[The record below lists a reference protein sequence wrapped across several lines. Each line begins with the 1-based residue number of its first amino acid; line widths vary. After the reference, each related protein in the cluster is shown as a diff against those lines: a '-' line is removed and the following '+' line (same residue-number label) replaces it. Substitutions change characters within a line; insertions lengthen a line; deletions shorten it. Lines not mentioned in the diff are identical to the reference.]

1 LLPVFV
7 QQSQL
12 VRKRAGT
19 YRRSR
24 KKKSFLRIFF
34 KYCIY
39 FAFCGIVAIA
49 AIFLYFSS
57 GLPDL
62 KNLQTD
68 VRNPAVTIQTYDG
81 KIIGTYGDLYEDVV
95 KVRDLPKYVP
105 LAFIAIEDKRFFH
118 HFGVDFVGLI
128 RAIYQNYI
136 ARRVVQGGSTITQQL
151 AKNLLIVEGIV
162 SYQDRSISRKI
173 KELLLA
179 FWLEYNFSKS
189 DIMMMY
195 LNRAY
200 FGAGTYGID
209 AASRKY
215 FNKPAKDLKIFE
227 AAILAGLL
235 KAPTK
240 FNPSS
245 HPDYAHERAMVVLD
259 AMEKQKYIKSA
270 QEVRK
275 KHTQS
280 TTQENTNPT
289 QNCLYF
295 CDYAY
300 EQARKI
306 LGEIEDDIVVVT
318 TFDEKRQSAAEEAVN
333 FYVRTEGKNYGFSQ
347 ASFICMDRNGAIQ
360 AMVGGNGYS
369 ATQFNR
375 ATQASRLPGSAF
387 KIFIY
392 GAALEYGYQLDD
404 MISDEPITIAGW
416 KPRNYK
422 WRTRGKISILD
433 GFTYSVNAVSVRL
446 AQSVGLQRVAEFAR
460 KCGIYDVSKHDM
472 SVALGTTPVTL
483 KDLTAAYT
491 SFMDGKPIWAYCVT
505 EIRTKQGKIL
515 YQKNKEKTVSIIDNE
530 ILVLCRKLLRSVVD
544 SGSGRATNINGFI
557 YGKTGTNGDSD
568 AWFIGFYDPQNTPE
582 SGISFGIWIGNDL
595 NKRKMASNSTGGRIP
610 ARIAKM
616 FIEKTLIDKRSSTV
630 QGGEQKFTET
640 NGKIK
645 GLGSFLDY

>member
-1 LLPVFV
+1 MV
-7 QQSQL
+7 
-12 VRKRAGT
+12 
-19 YRRSR
+19 
-24 KKKSFLRIFF
+24 
-34 KYCIY
+34 
-39 FAFCGIVAIA
+39 
-49 AIFLYFSS
+49 FLYFSS

-62 KNLQTD
+62 KNLQTA

-81 KIIGTYGDLYEDVV
+81 KIIGSYGDLYEDMV
-95 KVRDLPKYVP
+95 KVPELPKYVP
-105 LAFIAIEDKRFFH
+105 VAFVAIEDKRFFY
-118 HFGVDFVGLI
+118 HFGVDFIGLV
-128 RAIYQNYI
+128 RAIYQNYV
-136 ARRVVQGGSTITQQL
+136 AHKVVQGGSTITQQL
-151 AKNLLIVEGIV
+151 AKNILIAEGLV
-162 SYQDRSISRKI
+162 SYRDRSISRKI
-173 KELLLA
+173 RELLLA
-179 FWLEYNFSKS
+179 FWLEYRFSKS

-215 FNKPAKDLKIFE
+215 FNKPAKELTIFE

-245 HPDYAHERAMVVLD
+245 HPNYAHERAMVVLN
-259 AMEKQKYIKSA
+259 AMEEQNYIKSA
-270 QEVRK
+270 LEIEK
-275 KHTQS
+275 KQAQLIFH
-280 TTQENTNPT
+280 ENTNSR

-318 TFDEKRQSAAEEAVN
+318 TFDEQKQIAAEESVN
-333 FYVRTEGKNYGFSQ
+333 FYVKTEGKNYGFSQ

-369 ATQFNR
+369 TTQFNR
-375 ATQASRLPGSAF
+375 ATQANRLPGSAF

-416 KPRNYK
+416 QPRNYK

-433 GFTYSVNAVSVRL
+433 GFKYSVNSISVRL
-446 AQSVGLQRVAEFAR
+446 AQSIGLKRVAEFAR
-460 KCGIYDVSKHDM
+460 KCGIYDVSRHDM

-505 EIRTKQGKIL
+505 EIRTKSGKVL
-515 YQKNKEKTVSIIDNE
+515 YQKEREKTSSIIDDE
-530 ILVLCRKLLRSVVD
+530 ILALCRKLLRAVISD
-544 SGSGRATNINGFI
+544 GSGRAANVNQSIH
-557 YGKTGTNGDSD
+557 GKTGTNGDSD
-568 AWFIGFYDPQNTPE
+568 AWFMGFYDPRDVPE
-582 SGISFGIWIGNDL
+582 AGIAFGVWIGNDFSK
-595 NKRKMASNSTGGRIP
+595 KRMTSNSTGGRIP
-610 ARIAKM
+610 ARIIKM
-616 FIEKTLIDKRSSTV
+616 FIEKILRNANESSVLDGKT
-630 QGGEQKFTET
+630 QKSTKIR
-640 NGKIK
+640 GKIK
-645 GLGSFLDY
+645 CLGSLLND